1 MDHDSSGGS
10 SGRTRDATKRL
21 LDAAVAAFS
30 EHGFEAATVADIA
43 RRAGLTTGAI
53 YARWTGKQ
61 DLIVAAVRYIV
72 PQCMPVPLADTETSA
87 RETLAQV
94 GADLVSAGNVVA
106 RDVMLEAFVSA
117 RRDDRFRA
125 AVSSSM
131 MDEAAKLGAIVS
143 RGKAEG
149 SVDPALSTNAIVALY
164 LALSL
169 GMHLVVSSAPE
180 EGGVVA
186 EDWEVLISR
195 LIEAAS
201 PSATTH

>member
-10 SGRTRDATKRL
+10 SDRTRDATKRL

-53 YARWTGKQ
+53 YARWAGKQ
-61 DLIVAAVRYIV
+61 DLIVAAVHYIV
-72 PQCMPVPLADTETSA
+72 PQCLPVPLADTETSA
-87 RETLAQV
+87 RETLTQV

-117 RRDDRFRA
+117 RRDESFRA

-149 SVDPALSTNAIVALY
+149 SVDPGLSTNAIVALY

-169 GMHLVVSSAPE
+169 GMHLVVSSRPE
-180 EGGVVA
+180 ESGVAA
-186 EDWEVLISR
+186 EEWEVLISR

-201 PSATTH
+201 PSSTTH